1 MAGITT
7 TTTITNGIRA
17 YFDKKLLK
25 YAVQETILDQFG
37 DERVIPKNAGAK
49 SISCFRYGAPS
60 IAQVQALTEGTT
72 PADSNAMDVA
82 PSIITKALAQH
93 GETFILTDIASATD
107 QLQAYEEGVRRIGRD
122 LGLWADSVTRNVL
135 RGSNLTASNG
145 SIGSAQEGGGTM
157 DNTDVLTEVYGQPA
171 TVTQTY
177 TGLNSATTDS
187 VCNGD
192 SLLDLATKL
201 KKNRGQKIGDRY
213 VYATDPRVARDL
225 MRDTN
230 WLAASNYGNGGKPYY
245 RGEVGEIYGV
255 KVIEQTNSFVSLG
268 SATAADRF
276 IYAISGGGGTG
287 TGKDIISSFMFA
299 EGAYGVPQ
307 LGGDNPFKP
316 SLMISKGPQKSDPYN
331 QRTYVAAK
339 IFWQA
344 LRQNCTWY
352 IVHMTKTGN
361 TL

>member
-1 MAGITT
+1 MAGITN
-7 TTTITNGIRA
+7 TTTIANGIRA

-25 YAVQETILDQFG
+25 YAIQETILDQFG

-49 SISCFRYGAPS
+49 SISCFRYGAPT
-60 IAQVQALTEGTT
+60 IANVQALSEGVS
-72 PADSNAMDVA
+72 PADSAAADVVPA
-82 PSIITKALAQH
+82 IITKSLAQH
-93 GETFILTDIASATD
+93 GETFILSDIASAVD

-135 RGSNLTASNG
+135 VGSNLTASNG
-145 SIGSAQEGGGTM
+145 SIGSAAEGGGSL
-157 DNTDVLTEVYGQPA
+157 DNSDVLTEVYGQPA
-171 TVTQTY
+171 TTTQTY
-177 TGLNSATTDS
+177 TGLNSDTTTS
-187 VCNGD
+187 FVNGD
-192 SLLDLATKL
+192 ALLDLATKL
-201 KKNRGQKIGDRY
+201 KKNRGQKINDRY
-213 VYATDPRVARDL
+213 VYATDPRCARDL
-225 MRDTN
+225 MRDSN
-230 WLAASNYGNGGKPYY
+230 WLAASNYGNMGKPYY

-255 KVIEQTNSFVSLG
+255 KVIEQTNSFVNLG
-268 SATAADRF
+268 SATAAHAY
-276 IYAISGGGGTG
+276 IYNPSGGGGLATA
-287 TGKDIISSFMFA
+287 KDIICSFMFA
-299 EGAYGVPQ
+299 EGAYGIPQ

-352 IVHMTKTGN
+352 IVHRAKTGN